1 MSTLP
6 ARQPTLPHP
15 PQCCLQAQEYLGRYD
30 DRATPLPHILPR
42 HRANSPPSPES
53 DDGHNPFAK
62 AAARP
67 WSAARDIALLLRPG
81 HLLTPDDLAVL
92 AEHRNVQRN
101 RSLPPS
107 ILPKPR

>member
-1 MSTLP
+1 MP
-6 ARQPTLPHP
+6 R
-15 PQCCLQAQEYLGRYD
+15 
-30 DRATPLPHILPR
+30 ILPR

-53 DDGHNPFAK
+53 DEHNPFVR

-67 WSAARDIALLLRPG
+67 WSASRDLALLLRPG
-81 HLLTPDDLAVL
+81 QLLTPDDLVVL
-92 AEHRNVQRN
+92 AEHRNAQRN